1 MFRYAYFANP
11 YERLYNDD
19 GSYRPDETYFS
30 LTEVNGSYTA
40 SLPENGFNLMREI
53 NETSS
58 KSTSANFTVKGKSE
72 LQIHGTPAVHG
83 TGVVQLCFQF
93 LGQYQRG
100 KYTYA
105 AFQDRPFEHNTQTSK
120 RIYGSIFQNSAYNT
134 SYILRGQLNYAR
146 TFNGI
151 HRISVLGGAEIRSSY
166 AKSIFEKRYGYDP
179 VSGNHSTP
187 LYPQTD
193 DGKIDYNKL
202 IQFGKVLDGCMGQSV
217 SETAFAS
224 FYGTLDYI
232 LMNKYVFSFT
242 ARTDGSNNFGSDEQF
257 NVNWSTDFRGISTKR
272 NS

>member
-1 MFRYAYFANP
+1 MFSN
-11 YERLYNDD
+11 
-19 GSYRPDETYFS
+19 FS
-30 LTEVNGSYTA
+30 DN
-40 SLPENGFNLMREI
+40 I
-53 NETSS
+53 N
-58 KSTSANFTVKGKSE
+58 
-72 LQIHGTPAVHG
+72 
-83 TGVVQLCFQF
+83 
-93 LGQYQRG
+93 G

-202 IQFGKVLDGCMGQSV
+202 IQFGKVLLTDV
-217 SETAFAS
+217 W
-224 FYGTLDYI
+224 DR
-232 LMNKYVFSFT
+232 VF
-242 ARTDGSNNFGSDEQF
+242 RKRRLRR
-257 NVNWSTDFRGISTKR
+257 STVRWIIS
-272 NS
+272 